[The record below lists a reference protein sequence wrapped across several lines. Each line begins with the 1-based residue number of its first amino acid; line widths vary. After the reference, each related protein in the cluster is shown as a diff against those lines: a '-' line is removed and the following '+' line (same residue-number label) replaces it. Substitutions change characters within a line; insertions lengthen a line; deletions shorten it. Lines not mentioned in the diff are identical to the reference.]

1 MRHILFNFANT
12 SLLLL
17 LLITSEAMSQ
27 NAQIQA
33 ARERLNNGDT
43 AGALGLLESVANE
56 YPESADV
63 YYWLGLVYYKSERI
77 TDALTSAKKAY
88 AIKPNHLL
96 NRSLLLDIYLKEEN
110 FRDAKAEAEFLL
122 KESPKDLDLRFRF
135 AQCLT
140 GLSQFEEASIE
151 LSKLEVHKN
160 VPYNLQYKVLLL
172 LGDVYAKQNIN
183 ATAIIYYSKA
193 ASLNSSSVDVHIKLG
208 KTYFKDRRYNDAL
221 KEYLEVVRLDSN
233 NAEGNLNVGY
243 IYYNGGKS
251 NPQQFGNAIYYLLKF
266 TAVEPSDHRG
276 FAYIGRSYHALR
288 SYSNAIPPLRTAA
301 QLDSGAGREET
312 MKFLAESYSG
322 IQDHENTIKTYEEL
336 EKKQYPLD
344 AMDYVRLG
352 LSYKA
357 VKDTLNT
364 GKYFSKAAS
373 ADSLYHVLLQEV
385 GLMYYGSKN
394 FAEAARWFEKRIAAN
409 ANDTAVAGT
418 WQSLG
423 LSQFYSAKTRQD
435 TLKAL
440 SSIRN
445 AIHLKPYSQ
454 YYWLIFAQIA
464 EYADSVESAKMAYEQ
479 VVDIDS
485 NNAQAYF
492 GLASIS
498 YRSKD
503 NDKAITYFKQVIRLD
518 DKHKYAPYYL
528 AQCYLR
534 QKNNL
539 AAIPYLRRYVE
550 LDPNGQFAV
559 NSKRI
564 LKQLGA
570 N

>member
-1 MRHILFNFANT
+1 MRHMLFNFANT
-12 SLLLL
+12 SLFLL
-17 LLITSEAMSQ
+17 LLITSEAISQ
-27 NAQIQA
+27 NVQIQA
-33 ARERLNNGDT
+33 ARERLSSGDT
-43 AGALGLLESVANE
+43 AGALSLLESAANE

-63 YYWLGLVYYKSERI
+63 HYWLALAYYKSERI
-77 TDALTSAKKAY
+77 SDALNSAQKTF
-88 AIKPNHLL
+88 AIKPKHLL

-110 FRDAKAEAEFLL
+110 FTDAKAEAEFLL
-122 KESPKDLDLRFRF
+122 KESPKDPDLRFRF
-135 AQCLT
+135 AQCLA

-151 LSKLEVHKN
+151 LSKLEVHKKL
-160 VPYNLQYKVLLL
+160 PYNLQYKVLLL

-183 ATAIIYYSKA
+183 ETAIAYYSKA
-193 ASLNSSSVDVHIKLG
+193 ASVNGSSVDVHIKLG
-208 KTYFKDRRYNDAL
+208 KTYFKERQYNDAL
-221 KEYLEVVRLDSN
+221 REYLEVVRLDSN
-233 NAEGNLNVGY
+233 NTEGNLNVGY

-251 NPQQFGNAIYYLLKF
+251 NPQQYGNAIFYLQKYAAL
-266 TAVEPSDHRG
+266 EPADPRG
-276 FAYIGRSYHALR
+276 FLYIGKSFHALR
-288 SYSNAIPPLRTAA
+288 SYSNAIPPLQTAA
-301 QLDSGAGREET
+301 RLDSGAGREET

-322 IQDHENTIKTYEEL
+322 IQDHEKTIKMYEEL

-357 VKDTLNT
+357 IKDTLNT

-394 FAEAARWFEKRIAAN
+394 FVEAARWFEKRIAAN

-423 LSQFYSAKTRQD
+423 LCQFYSAKTRQD

-464 EYADSVESAKMAYEQ
+464 EYADSAASAKMAYQQ

-498 YRSKD
+498 YRLKN
-503 NDKAITYFKQVIRLD
+503 NDEAITYFKQVIRLD
-518 DKHKYAPYYL
+518 DKHKYALYYL

-539 AAIPYLRRYVE
+539 AAIPYLRKYVE